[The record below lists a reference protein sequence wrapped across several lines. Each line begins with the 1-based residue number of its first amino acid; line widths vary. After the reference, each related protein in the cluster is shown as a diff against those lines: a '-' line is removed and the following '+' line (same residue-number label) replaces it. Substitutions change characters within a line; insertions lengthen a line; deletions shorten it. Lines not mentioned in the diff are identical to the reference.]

1 MAACVACQSPLILE
15 VDYSDSEDDVHMGGS
30 SSAAASAKK
39 TVPDDVHLNCGC
51 HYHWECL
58 LDAYSVTDCPNCQAS
73 IVSTAPDG
81 GQQVLSHIHN
91 EGGQQQNVDIL
102 PLLSEEGYLK
112 TYPEERKCRAFLE
125 FCREGDYD
133 AVIAML
139 QDDDSDGSDDED
151 AMQDGPK
158 MDILRYQD
166 TLGDMQSGLHAA
178 VQGGSQ
184 EIVWLLL
191 LLASKLDLSQFP
203 REVFDIAKQFGV
215 EREDQAGKE
224 DIRTLKDAQGR
235 TAEAL
240 AAELG
245 GVWAG
250 WPGTGRLGV

>member
-1 MAACVACQSPLILE
+1 MDATTTGNSVFGFLAGHRHAPRPL
-15 VDYSDSEDDVHMGGS
+15 
-30 SSAAASAKK
+30 ANA
-39 TVPDDVHLNCGC
+39 TRR
-51 HYHWECL
+51 ECL
-58 LDAYSVTDCPNCQAS
+58 LDAYSVIECPNCHQS
-73 IVSTAPDG
+73 IVSIAPDG
-81 GQQVLSHIHN
+81 GQQVLSNIHN

-112 TYPEERKCRAFLE
+112 AYPEERRCRAFLE
-125 FCREGDYD
+125 FCRDGDVD
-133 AVIAML
+133 AVVAMM
-139 QDDDSDGSDDED
+139 QDDDSDDDGDDDD
-151 AMQDGPK
+151 AMQDGQQI
-158 MDILRYQD
+158 DILRYQD

-191 LLASKLDLSQFP
+191 LLASSLDYSQFP
-203 REVFDIAKQFGV
+203 PEVFEAAKKFGV
-215 EREDQAGKE
+215 EREDQTGKE
-224 DIRTLKDAQGR
+224 DIRTLRDAQGR

>member
-1 MAACVACQSPLILE
+1 MDACVACQNPLVID
-15 VDYSDSEDDVHMGGS
+15 VDYSDSDDDVAMGGS
-30 SSAAASAKK
+30 SSAQQSASK

-58 LDAYSVTDCPNCQAS
+58 LDAYSVTDCPNCHSS
-73 IVSTAPDG
+73 IVSVAPDG
-81 GQQVLSHIHN
+81 GQQVLSNIHN
-91 EGGQQQNVDIL
+91 EGGQQQNIDIL

-112 TYPEERKCRAFLE
+112 AYPEERKCRAFLE
-125 FCREGDYD
+125 FCREGDVD

-139 QDDDSDGSDDED
+139 QDDDSDDED
-151 AMQDGPK
+151 TIQDGSK
-158 MDILRYQD
+158 IDILRYQD
-166 TLGDMQSGLHAA
+166 TLGEMQSGLHAA
-178 VQGGSQ
+178 VQGGSE

-191 LLASKLDLSQFP
+191 LLASNLDHSQFP
-203 REVFDIAKQFGV
+203 QEVFQAAKNFGV

-224 DIRTLKDAQGR
+224 DIRSLKDAQGR

>member
-1 MAACVACQSPLILE
+1 MDACVACQNPLIIE
-15 VDYSDSEDDVHMGGS
+15 VDYSDSEDDVQMGGS
-30 SSAAASAKK
+30 SSAAARTSQ

-51 HYHWECL
+51 HFHWECL
-58 LDAYSVTDCPNCQAS
+58 LEAYSVTECPNCHAS

-112 TYPEERKCRAFLE
+112 AYPEERKCRAFLE
-125 FCREGDYD
+125 FCRDGDVD
-133 AVIAML
+133 AVIHML
-139 QDDDSDGSDDED
+139 QDEDSDDDD

-158 MDILRYQD
+158 IDILRYQD
-166 TLGDMQSGLHAA
+166 TLGEMQSGLHAA
-178 VQGGSQ
+178 VQGGS
-184 EIVWLLL
+184 EEVVWLLL
-191 LLASKLDLSQFP
+191 LLASNLDYSQFP
-203 REVFDIAKQFGV
+203 QEVFDAAKQFGV
-215 EREDQAGKE
+215 EREDQTGKE

-240 AAELG
+240 AAQMG